1 MERANKPLTLEQ
13 LKQMNGRPVWWWNKS
28 QKPTVTICLFDRFSK
43 EPHFVSYDF
52 VVEDSTKISK
62 YSLIRRWGYLP
73 YASDPTAQQP
83 AHIDREKW
91 GMCEYCSGKRVL
103 YQHTNSTKLFVDTFG
118 SARTIVTE
126 CNACPPHAD
135 CCMNGIPANSAF
147 LINFC
152 PHCGRP
158 LTEEAWAE
166 LERRLMG

>member
-52 VVEDSTKISK
+52 VAENSTKISK

-73 YASDPTAQQP
+73 YASDPTVQQP
-83 AHIDREKW
+83 DHIDREKW
-91 GMCEYCSGKRVL
+91 EPCEDCEEKLCENCQSFHFASWKKPCKECAGKSNWQPASKYC
-103 YQHTNSTKLFVDTFG
+103 
-118 SARTIVTE
+118 
-126 CNACPPHAD
+126 PW
-135 CCMNGIPANSAF
+135 
-147 LINFC
+147 
-152 PHCGRP
+152 CGRP

-166 LERRLMG
+166 LDRRVFGEV

>member
-1 MERANKPLTLEQ
+1 MERANKPLTLGQ
-13 LKQMNGRPVWWWNKS
+13 LKQMNGQPVWWWNKS

-91 GMCEYCSGKRVL
+91 GGSWEGEADGYADGELVYDTWKCSGCG
-103 YQHTNSTKLFVDTFG
+103 HTEETDDPNWLPD
-118 SARTIVTE
+118 
-126 CNACPPHAD
+126 
-135 CCMNGIPANSAF
+135 
-147 LINFC
+147 FC
-152 PHCGRP
+152 PDCGRAM
-158 LTEEAWAE
+158 TDKAWAE
-166 LERRLMG
+166 LERRVFGG